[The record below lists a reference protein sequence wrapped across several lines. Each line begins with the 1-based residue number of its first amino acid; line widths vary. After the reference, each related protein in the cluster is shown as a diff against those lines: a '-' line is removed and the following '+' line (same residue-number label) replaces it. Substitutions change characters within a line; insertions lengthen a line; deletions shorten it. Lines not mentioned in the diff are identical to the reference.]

1 MRTGVHCAIAGGLL
15 RATEE
20 AEKKKCETIQIFS
33 RSPRGWGAREFS
45 EQEVQD
51 FQKERRRIGIEPLVV
66 HMLYLPNLAT
76 SNPEL
81 YEKSVSVLMD
91 EMRRCERIGAEY
103 LVVHPGRHS
112 GTTREIGVAQVK
124 KALNTAL
131 SGVDNGVMI
140 LLENLAGGGTDI
152 GADFGELAEILDCV
166 DAARKKRIAV
176 CLDTCHAHAAGHDMS
191 EKKSVQRVLEEFN
204 RAIGLEKIKVL
215 HFNDCKGPFFCR
227 VDRHQHI
234 GQGSIGLEGFR
245 AVINEPA
252 LKDCAGILETPK
264 DSETADKKNL
274 KTLRDL
280 IAG

>member
-45 EQEVQD
+45 DQEVQD
-51 FQKERRRIGIEPLVV
+51 FQKERRRVGIEPLVV

-76 SNPEL
+76 RNPEL

-91 EMRRCERIGAEY
+91 ELRRCERIGAEY

-112 GTTREIGVAQVK
+112 GTTREMGVAQVK
-124 KALNTAL
+124 KALNTAF
-131 SGVDNGVMI
+131 SQVDNGVMI

-152 GADFGELAEILDCV
+152 GADFRELAEILDCV
-166 DAARKKRIAV
+166 KEKKRIAV

-191 EKKSVQRVLEEFN
+191 NSGSVKNVLEELD
-204 RAIGLEKIKVL
+204 RAVGLERIKAL

-245 AVINEPA
+245 AVINHPA
-252 LKDCAGILETPK
+252 LKNCAGILETPK

-274 KTLRDL
+274 KALRDL